1 MGKIAAI
8 LGLIGAILI
17 AAGGFAHT
25 MNLVGAGGVL
35 FLVCFILWLM
45 GKK

>member
-1 MGKIAAI
+1 MGKIATI

-17 AAGGFAHT
+17 AAGGFAHS
-25 MNLVGAGGVL
+25 MNVVGGGGILLV
-35 FLVCFILWLM
+35 VCFILWFM

>member
-8 LGLIGAILI
+8 LGLIGAVLI
-17 AAGGFAHT
+17 AAGGFGHT
-25 MNLVGAGGVL
+25 MNVVGAGGIL
-35 FLVCFILWLM
+35 LLICFILWLM

>member
-1 MGKIAAI
+1 VGKIATI

-17 AAGGFAHT
+17 AVGGFAHT
-25 MNLVGAGGVL
+25 MTVVGVGGVL
-35 FLVCFILWLM
+35 LLVCFILWLM

>member
-1 MGKIAAI
+1 MGKIATI

-25 MNLVGAGGVL
+25 LNLVGGGGIL
-35 FLVCFILWLM
+35 LMVCFIFWLL

>member
-1 MGKIAAI
+1 MKKLPII

-17 AAGGFAHT
+17 LAGGFAHS
-25 MNLVGAGGVL
+25 MNVVGGGGVL
-35 FLVCFILWLM
+35 LMICFILWLM